1 MASSSMRMQ
10 PSATELMERGHVH
23 WGAVWGGVFTFAAIW
38 TVFESLAVAIFGH
51 AVLGTGM
58 AVWTIILTI
67 IAMYVAGRET
77 ARLAGLAT
85 KHDGVAHGLM
95 MFGLSVI
102 GMIALFIMAMP
113 ALNTSPDMREM
124 LSAGLTRGMD
134 ELFYPV
140 FWLAGRNDWGL
151 TQDRK
156 QEREGYGVGPD
167 SARCLAQGPAPAG
180 VSPTGA
186 PAGLFCKSHTG

>member
-1 MASSSMRMQ
+1 MYLDTIYLHRGIMASSSMRMQ

-38 TVFESLAVAIFGH
+38 TVFECLAVAIFGH

-124 LSAGLTRGMD
+124 LSAGLTRGMAWTSFFT
-134 ELFYPV
+134 LF
-140 FWLAGRNDWGL
+140 FGWLAAMIGTSLKTESKSVKVTESVPIR
-151 TQDRK
+151 
-156 QEREGYGVGPD
+156 
-167 SARCLAQGPAPAG
+167 PAA
-180 VSPTGA
+180 
-186 PAGLFCKSHTG
+186 

>member
-51 AVLGTGM
+51 AVLGTGI

-67 IAMYVAGRET
+67 IAMYLTGRET

-102 GMIALFIMAMP
+102 GMFIMAMP

-124 LSAGLTRGMD
+124 LSAGLTRGMVWTSFFT
-134 ELFYPV
+134 LF
-140 FWLAGRNDWGL
+140 FGWLAAMIGASLKTESKSMKVTESVQIR
-151 TQDRK
+151 
-156 QEREGYGVGPD
+156 
-167 SARCLAQGPAPAG
+167 PAA
-180 VSPTGA
+180 
-186 PAGLFCKSHTG
+186 

>member
-10 PSATELMERGHVH
+10 PSATELRERGHVH

-124 LSAGLTRGMD
+124 LSAGLTRGMAWTSFFT
-134 ELFYPV
+134 LF
-140 FWLAGRNDWGL
+140 FGWLAATIGASLKTESKSVKVTESVPIR
-151 TQDRK
+151 
-156 QEREGYGVGPD
+156 
-167 SARCLAQGPAPAG
+167 PAA
-180 VSPTGA
+180 
-186 PAGLFCKSHTG
+186 